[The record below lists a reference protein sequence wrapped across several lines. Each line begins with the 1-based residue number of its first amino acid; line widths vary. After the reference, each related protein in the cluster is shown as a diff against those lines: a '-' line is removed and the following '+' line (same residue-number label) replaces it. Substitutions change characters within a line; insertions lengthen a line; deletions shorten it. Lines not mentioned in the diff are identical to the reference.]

1 MTRMVGLDDAADV
14 TQQVFLRVLQIIG
27 QFTGRSRFK
36 TWLYRVAVN
45 EALQHLRRRGRKSAA
60 PLEHEPPDRSPAHTR
75 QSEESELLECALM
88 RLDPEL
94 RSLFLLRE
102 VEQLSYREIASVLQ
116 INEGTVGSRLNR
128 ARELLQQHLVELG
141 WRP

>member
-1 MTRMVGLDDAADV
+1 MVGADEAADV
-14 TQQVFLRVLQIIG
+14 SQQVFLRVLQTIG
-27 QFTGRSRFK
+27 QFTGKSQFK

-45 EALQHLRRRGRKSAA
+45 EALQHLRRRGRKNAT
-60 PLEHEPPDRSPAHTR
+60 PLLHEPPDRAPAHTR
-75 QSEESELLECALM
+75 RSEEAELLESALG

-102 VEQLSYREIASVLQ
+102 VEQMSYREIASVLQ

-128 ARELLQQHLVELG
+128 AREMLQKNLLEMG